1 MKRLEIITL
10 RTSNPHEPE
19 AVECMKKFCE
29 MVRGNSLSKADFY
42 IHDSF
47 PGDMAIVISSQIQEE
62 KMKETILGNYMTEV
76 LKQFGLVDYNCWLLA
91 EEKAGKLQIQTN
103 NEEDGSGK

>member
-19 AVECMKKFCE
+19 AVQCMKKFCE
-29 MVRGNSLSKADFY
+29 MIQGNSLSKADFY

-47 PGDMAIVISSQIQEE
+47 PGDMAIVITSEMKEE
-62 KMKETILGNYMTEV
+62 KVKETMLGNYMTEV
-76 LKQFGLVDYNCWLLA
+76 LKQFGLVDYNRWLLV
-91 EEKAGKLQIQTN
+91 EER
-103 NEEDGSGK
+103 